1 VTGALTVGRVS
12 PSSGITRRSY
22 AARATPAAITASK
35 ARVGPE
41 IASPAMTASVAP
53 IAPSVETIG
62 PTTPT
67 LPRWSAV

>member
-1 VTGALTVGRVS
+1 MSA
-12 PSSGITRRSY
+12 SS
-22 AARATPAAITASK
+22 AI
-35 ARVGPE
+35 VGP
-41 IASPAMTASVAP
+41 ATGSPARIASVAP